1 MSEIL
6 NPIILIFYGAL
17 NMVMLCYANREG
29 IFWEAKWFFPVSII
43 FSCGTIMCGMVV
55 LALKIINFFS

>member
-6 NPIILIFYGAL
+6 NPIILIFCEAL

-29 IFWEAKWFFPVSII
+29 ILWETNWYFPVSII
-43 FSCGTIMCGMVV
+43 FSCGTIMYGMVV
-55 LALKIINFFS
+55 LASKIINFFS